1 MSEPTRHPLLAA
13 REGDTPCLLGN
24 EAIVRG
30 ALEAGV
36 AFACG
41 YPGTP
46 SSEVTDTFGKLADEA
61 GIVFEYSVN
70 EKIALEMA
78 FAASLAGARSIC
90 AMKHLGLM
98 AAGDPLSTIP
108 YIGVEAGM
116 VIMSAGDPSCRTS
129 PNEQDQRRLG
139 PLLHIPVL
147 DPSTPAEALEMTRFA
162 FELSEKT
169 RLPVLLRATTRV
181 CHSRATV
188 TCASLRRPEV
198 HGFKRNPPRYVP
210 IPQNAR
216 RMRLEINDRMAT
228 AEAMI
233 SDSPFFRKD
242 GDGNLVVLATG
253 APAAACADVL
263 SREKLRDRVAFW
275 RLGAV
280 HPLPEKQ
287 LVESLR
293 GVERL
298 LVVEELSPYLEER
311 IRSLCSVHGLH
322 VEVLGKQTGH
332 LREEFE
338 LEPATLSKVLRELLG
353 LAEASVPSEPAPR
366 SPPSVPPRPPSL
378 CPGCTHRAAF
388 FAVRT
393 AFDEDQ
399 LYFNDIGCYT
409 LGYGAPLNT
418 ADAVLCMGAGFTLA
432 AGASRVTGQRTV
444 GFMGDGTFFHAGIPA
459 LLNANLENVNMV
471 AVILDNRVT
480 AMTGFQRSPTT
491 ANASIEGIVRS
502 LGVDQVEKIDPYDLP
517 RAVEAFGRARDATGL
532 SVVIVERACP
542 VHTARQEP
550 AQKPGPGPV
559 VADVP
564 AKQKPTSPAREEV

>member
-1 MSEPTRHPLLAA
+1 MSEPTKHPLLEA

-188 TCASLRRPEV
+188 TCAELRRPEV

-210 IPQNAR
+210 IPHNAR

-228 AEAMI
+228 AEALI
-233 SDSPFFRKD
+233 ADSPFFRKE
-242 GDGNLVVLATG
+242 GDGKLVVLATG

-263 SREKLRDRVAFW
+263 SRENLRDEVAFW

-280 HPLPEKQ
+280 HPLPEEK

-338 LEPATLSKVLRELLG
+338 LEPATLSKVLRGLLG
-353 LAEASVPSEPAPR
+353 LEETTKARESAPE
-366 SPPSVPPRPPSL
+366 SAPMSAPSVPPRPPSL

-388 FAVRT
+388 FAART

-409 LGYGAPLNT
+409 LGYGAPLDT

-459 LLNANLENVNMV
+459 LLNANLEKVNMV

-542 VHTARQEP
+542 VHTARQ
-550 AQKPGPGPV
+550 KPGPRPAS
-559 VADVP
+559 ADVYT
-564 AKQKPTSPAREEV
+564 KPKATLGAREDA

>member
-1 MSEPTRHPLLAA
+1 MPQVHLMPGTIKHPLLQA

-78 FAASLAGARSIC
+78 FAASLAVARSIC

-129 PNEQDQRRLG
+129 PNEQDQRHLG

-181 CHSRATV
+181 CHSHATV
-188 TCASLRRPEV
+188 TCKELRAPEV
-198 HGFKRNPPRYVP
+198 HGFKRDPPRYVP
-210 IPQNAR
+210 IPHNAR
-216 RMRLEINDRMAT
+216 RMRLEINDRLAI
-228 AEAMI
+228 AETMI
-233 SDSPFFRKD
+233 ADSPFFQKE
-242 GDGNLVVLATG
+242 GDGKLVVLATG

-263 SREKLRDRVAFW
+263 SAEGLRDRVWFW

-280 HPLPEKQ
+280 FPLPEER

-298 LVVEELSPYLEER
+298 LVVEELSPYLEEK
-311 IRSLCSVHGLH
+311 IRSLCSVHGLG
-322 VEVLGKQTGH
+322 VEILGKQTGH

-338 LEPATLSKVLRELLG
+338 LEPATLANALRALLG
-353 LAEASVPSEPAPR
+353 LAKAATAPTPA
-366 SPPSVPPRPPSL
+366 PSVPPRPPSL

-432 AGASRVTGQRTV
+432 AGASRVTGKRTV

-491 ANASIEGIVRS
+491 ANASIEGIVRA
-502 LGVDQVEKIDPYDLP
+502 LGVAQVEKIDPYDLP
-517 RAVEAFGRARDATGL
+517 RAVEAFGRARDASGL
-532 SVVIVERACP
+532 SVVVVERACP
-542 VHTARQEP
+542 VHTARQ
-550 AQKPGPGPV
+550 APGPEIPS
-559 VADVP
+559 AL
-564 AKQKPTSPAREEV
+564 TSRPKESR